1 MIQLFVF
8 IIIEATK
15 DETQPSENQGT
26 NLGENNELTN
36 RNVDD
41 YYDYDSSEYWDSLED
56 TDVEETDSED
66 VVKPTGLPETNSGT
80 KKRKLT
86 VLLNLLN

>member
-26 NLGENNELTN
+26 DLEENNELAN
-36 RNVDD
+36 SNVDD
-41 YYDYDSSEYWDSLED
+41 YYDYDSSEWDSLDD
-56 TDVEETDSED
+56 TDVEETDGED
-66 VVKPTGLPETNSGT
+66 LVKPTGLPDTNSGT
-80 KKRKLT
+80 
-86 VLLNLLN
+86 